1 MPDWRQM
8 SRRTSAGILLYR
20 RGPSGLEV
28 LLGHPG
34 GPAFR
39 ARDQGHWS
47 VPKGEVEEGE
57 MLEAVARREFEEET
71 GHPVPDAPMI
81 SVGDTVQKGGK
92 LVVAWAVEGDLDP
105 AQATSNTFEMEWPP
119 GSGLRG
125 TYAEIDRV
133 AWFRPDE
140 ARVRIKD
147 AQAVFIDRLEVLLG
161 IDRTDSDAD

>member
-119 GSGLRG
+119 RSGRLLRVP
-125 TYAEIDRV
+125 EVDR
-133 AWFRPDE
+133 AAFFGLDE
-140 ARVRIKD
+140 ARAAIVSYQRRFLDELEGIVASDGVRGP
-147 AQAVFIDRLEVLLG
+147 RG
-161 IDRTDSDAD
+161 

>member
-1 MPDWRQM
+1 M

-20 RGPSGLEV
+20 FGPDGLEV

-39 ARDQGHWS
+39 SRDHGHWS

-57 MLEAVARREFEEET
+57 PLEAVARREFEEET
-71 GHPVPDAPMI
+71 GHAVPQAPML
-81 SVGDTVQKGGK
+81 SLGDTIQKGGK

-105 AQATSNTFEMEWPP
+105 ARAMSNTFEMEWPP
-119 GSGLRG
+119 RSGIRR

-133 AWFRPDE
+133 AWFKPDE

-147 AQAVFIDRLEVLLG
+147 AQAVFIDRLEALLG
-161 IDRTDSDAD
+161 EDRSLAYSPQR

>member
-1 MPDWRQM
+1 M

-20 RGPSGLEV
+20 LGPDGLEV

-39 ARDQGHWS
+39 SRDQGHWS

-57 MLEAVARREFEEET
+57 PLEAVARREFEEET
-71 GHPVPDAPMI
+71 GHTVPDGPML
-81 SVGDTVQKGGK
+81 SLGDTVQKGGK

-105 AQATSNTFEMEWPP
+105 ARAMSNTFEMEWPP
-119 GSGLRG
+119 RSGVRG

-133 AWFRPDE
+133 AWFKPDE
-140 ARVRIKD
+140 ARTRIKD
-147 AQAVFIDRLEVLLG
+147 AQAVFIDRLEGLLDEG
-161 IDRTDSDAD
+161 RSRPGG

>member
-1 MPDWRQM
+1 M

-20 RGPSGLEV
+20 FGPDGLEV

-39 ARDQGHWS
+39 SRDHGHWS

-57 MLEAVARREFEEET
+57 PLEAVARREFEEET
-71 GHPVPDAPMI
+71 GHAVPQAPML
-81 SVGDTVQKGGK
+81 SLGDTIQKGGK

-105 AQATSNTFEMEWPP
+105 ARAMSNTFEMEWPP
-119 GSGLRG
+119 RSGIRR

-133 AWFRPDE
+133 A
-140 ARVRIKD
+140 
-147 AQAVFIDRLEVLLG
+147 
-161 IDRTDSDAD
+161 